1 VSACL
6 AGMASSLGAESG
18 GRNVEIN
25 IVPFIDLM
33 SCLTAFLLFTAV
45 WAHEAQLDVHAAG
58 RGPEP
63 MVSVDHPQLSVLI
76 DADAV
81 WIGEAP
87 LSEFDKVPRLPGGHD
102 WARVEQLLR
111 AHKASPE
118 FVNWPR
124 IEVAA
129 TSTADDPVSYSEL
142 VAVMDS
148 AIKVG
153 FNDVIVTEASG
164 LSAQPQL

>member
-1 VSACL
+1 
-6 AGMASSLGAESG
+6 MASSLGTASG

-63 MVSVDHPQLSVLI
+63 SIVLDHAQLSVLI

-87 LSEFDKVPRLPGGHD
+87 LSEFEKIPRLPGGYD
-102 WARVEQLLR
+102 WARVETTLR

-118 FVNWPR
+118 FATWPR

-129 TSTADDPVSYSEL
+129 TSTAADPVAYREV

-153 FNDVIVTEASG
+153 FSDVVVTEASG
-164 LSAQPQL
+164 LSAQPRL